1 LAECG
6 LYKGSYRTICAIRW
20 TSPEAIFDSEYT
32 SRSDVWS
39 YGITLWE
46 IYSLGERPFATMN
59 NNAIKN
65 ILKNPLLNLYFYLPQ
80 SHKYMSNEI
89 YNQIIRPCLTYNV
102 TLRPRF
108 RDLIERVQNIFHD
121 RIK

>member
-1 LAECG
+1 
-6 LYKGSYRTICAIRW
+6 
-20 TSPEAIFDSEYT
+20 
-32 SRSDVWS
+32 
-39 YGITLWE
+39 GITLWE